1 MALKAPE
8 RSSSRKSAPSRLS
21 YLKSPSLCIF
31 LPFSL
36 FLFYRTGKKE
46 LLAQRRISRVVQCD
60 SGGGDAKVIGGCRC
74 QQERAC
80 TGPAGPQRLDA
91 ILLPAIMLPF
101 HGI

>member
-8 RSSSRKSAPSRLS
+8 RSSSRKSAPSRRS
-21 YLKSPSLCIF
+21 YLKSCLSEY
-31 LPFSL
+31 FSL
-36 FLFYRTGKKE
+36 FFFFFYRTGQKE
-46 LLAQRRISRVVQCD
+46 LLAQRRISRVIQCD

-80 TGPAGPQRLDA
+80 TGPAGLQRLDA